1 MIDIQLFGPTV
12 VTVDGT
18 RLDAA
23 TLGGVKPRQIL
34 EMLAAEAGMPV
45 AKDRLAEGLWESEPP
60 ASYLATLESYVCVL
74 RRGLGIGR
82 RSALV
87 TTHRGYLLDPD
98 QVQVDL
104 VRFKRL
110 MESVLSGPQALAVE
124 HAERAIA
131 LATGNLLADDPYAA
145 WAIRQRDDLARLVAA
160 GCTEAATVAN
170 DRGDSV
176 RAIRLARVAADQ
188 GVLAEAPWQALM
200 RALWRSGRRAE
211 ALRAYADLRAATLD
225 ELGVEPGP
233 VSQDLYL
240 AILRGDDQ
248 VARTAGGVGERHE
261 IGTLVRLLRQALESG
276 DGPLPG
282 VETGL
287 IEGLRGVLLA
297 TA

>member
-1 MIDIQLFGPTV
+1 MIDIKLFGPTI
-12 VTVDGT
+12 VTIEGT

-23 TLGGVKPRQIL
+23 ALGGVKPRQIL
-34 EMLAAEAGMPV
+34 EMLAAEVGTPL
-45 AKDRLAEGLWESEPP
+45 AKDRLAEGLWEGEPP

-74 RRGLGIGR
+74 RRGLGIGK

-98 QVQVDL
+98 RVQVDL
-104 VRFKRL
+104 MRFKTL
-110 MESVLSGPQALAVE
+110 MQGVLSGPQALAVE
-124 HAERAIA
+124 RAERAMA
-131 LATGNLLADDPYAA
+131 LATGNLLADDPYDA
-145 WAIRQRDDLARLVAA
+145 WAIRQRDDVARLVAA
-160 GCTEAATVAN
+160 ACTEAATIAN

-176 RAIRLARVAADQ
+176 RAIRLARLAADQ

-200 RALWRSGRRAE
+200 LALWRSGRRAE

-276 DGPLPG
+276 GGPLPG